1 MKKKTLVQQKKDNL
15 EFCSETLGLNKKQT
29 KQVLAATNE
38 LGVNVE
44 YFANEFMETSSVQVH
59 QNDYLNIAMFNAM
72 FWEF

>member
-29 KQVLAATNE
+29 TQVLAATNE

>member
-1 MKKKTLVQQKKDNL
+1 MKKSKVDQMIDNL
-15 EFCSETLGLNKKQT
+15 EFCIETIGLNDEQT
-29 KQVLAATNE
+29 GEVLAATNE

-59 QNDYLNIAMFNAM
+59 NPDYLNIAVFNAT